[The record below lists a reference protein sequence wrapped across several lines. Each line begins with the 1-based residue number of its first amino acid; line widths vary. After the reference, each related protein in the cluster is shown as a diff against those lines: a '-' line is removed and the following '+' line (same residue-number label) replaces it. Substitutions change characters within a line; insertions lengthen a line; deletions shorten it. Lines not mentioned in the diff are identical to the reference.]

1 MSEKRSE
8 FPKRRKHS
16 LSRKISKSVL
26 AGCIMLG
33 IVLLVVSLSAYVYE
47 LSIQQINTTFNLSAS
62 AREIIN
68 RNIDA
73 NIYAKQVMAI
83 YYSMSQEERDK
94 VGTDEYYEQFAE
106 IERDAGY
113 RTLKWIL
120 TDFRNSSVAD
130 YIYMA
135 VYDKRTKAIVYVA
148 DTDSNEETYCPP
160 GHWEKLED
168 RELNA
173 FLNWDGEGVL
183 YDFGDTEEY
192 GYMFTSGAPI
202 DKAGDGK
209 SFILS
214 DIRADSLFRR
224 AFWFVMNFALA
235 LIIAMALFRWAI
247 MRQMEKNVVQPINKI
262 QKAAI
267 QYVQDK
273 QSNVE
278 SGNHFSEL
286 NLGTDDEIE
295 DLSLTMGGMEMDLND
310 FEKDLASIAAEKERA
325 GTELKLASK
334 IQSDM
339 LPLQFPAFP
348 DRDDFDIYASMDPA
362 REVGG
367 DFYDFFLIDENRLG
381 VVIADVSGK
390 GVPAALFMMVMK
402 SMIQTALMS
411 GKGAAEA
418 LTNVNAQICKKEH
431 EGMFVTVWVGILDLE
446 TGVIT
451 ASNAGHEYPIIKKPG
466 GRFEVFKDKHGFVIG
481 GIGGLQYKEY
491 QIDFE
496 PGSKLFL
503 YTDGATEAT
512 DKNETL
518 FGMERLTDAVNGAA
532 EGSTEEIIKAARK
545 EIDAF
550 VGEEE
555 QFDDITMVCLEY
567 VGQQGNTNVKNGE
580 REHMEILLDVTRKA
594 EIENVEEVTDLVDAE
609 LEKIECPMK
618 AQIQI
623 NIAIDEL
630 YSNIAKYAYGE
641 ERGDARVILK
651 YFEPLGEITLTFMDS
666 GSLYDPTAQAEPDV
680 TLPAEKRS
688 IGGLGL
694 LLVKKSMDGME
705 YEFKDGMN
713 CLTIKKKIK

>member
-1 MSEKRSE
+1 
-8 FPKRRKHS
+8 
-16 LSRKISKSVL
+16 
-26 AGCIMLG
+26 MLG

-224 AFWFVMNFALA
+224 AFWFVVNFALA
-235 LIIAMALFRWAI
+235 LIIAIALFRWAI

-348 DRDDFDIYASMDPA
+348 DRSDFDIYASMDPA

-381 VVIADVSGK
+381 IVIADVSGK

-518 FGMERLTDAVNGAA
+518 FGMDRLTDAVNGAA
-532 EGSTEEIIKAARK
+532 EDSTEEIIKAARK